1 MSNCNR
7 ENFLKENVLGSTR
20 NVSSFSRSRE
30 DCLLKCLNDVN
41 IALSDKGYDSV
52 NQIVGYL
59 MSGDPVYITS
69 YKNARKSISQFSR
82 EEILKFLLKKCLE

>member
-7 ENFLKENVLGSTR
+7 ENLFKETFLGNSNDIPLFPS
-20 NVSSFSRSRE
+20 SRE
-30 DCLLKCLNDVN
+30 DSLLRCLVSVSS
-41 IALSDKGYDSV
+41 ALSDKGYDPV

-69 YKNARKSISQFSR
+69 YKNARKSISNFSR

>member
-1 MSNCNR
+1 MSDCNR
-7 ENFLKENVLGSTR
+7 ESFFKGNFGDVTKNIA
-20 NVSSFSRSRE
+20 SFSRSRE
-30 DCLLKCLNDVN
+30 GCLLKCLVEVND
-41 IALSDKGYDSV
+41 ALSDKGYDPV

-69 YKNARKSISQFSR
+69 YRGARKSISKFSR